1 MTSRMTS
8 ECVDC
13 LDPAERKQYL
23 SKLTLT
29 SGEQLPDPF
38 ALDGDWSDDIS
49 NLPDLSWRD
58 VTEYLLDTPS
68 VFTKESI
75 KAHKSLEAYNYFTCG
90 HRFHHKISNE
100 SEFFSYIKSE
110 VT

>member
-1 MTSRMTS
+1 MAS
-8 ECVDC
+8 EYVNR
-13 LDPAERKQYL
+13 LEPAERKQHL
-23 SKLTLT
+23 SKLTLK
-29 SGEQLPDPF
+29 SGQQLPDPF
-38 ALDGDWSDDIS
+38 ALDGDWSDGIS

-75 KAHKSLEAYNYFTCG
+75 KAYKSLEAYNYFTWG
-90 HRFHHKISNE
+90 HVQDCFHHKISNE
-100 SEFFSYIKSE
+100 SKFCFINSE